1 MPKNI
6 KIQFLVNLPQN
17 VSPMLEKGTH
27 RRTETAVGNIHCI
40 CNSYE
45 CVEASLVDGKFDHSP
60 TNTRGVHDSPL
71 RTFGVSVRR

>member
-17 VSPMLEKGTH
+17 VSPMLEKRNPLANG
-27 RRTETAVGNIHCI
+27 TAVGNIHCI

-45 CVEASLVDGKFDHSP
+45 CVKASLVDGKFGHSP
-60 TNTRGVHDSPL
+60 TSTRGVHDSPL